1 MIPVFVKHMT
11 SKTLNKYDT
20 ELWDSDAPEGE
31 ALRKAWRKEAQA
43 ASKELNGTLIE
54 LYSYDNILLDAIT
67 Y

>member
-1 MIPVFVKHMT
+1 MIHN
-11 SKTLNKYDT
+11 TLNKYETD
-20 ELWDSDAPEGE
+20 LWDSNTPEGE

-43 ASKELNGTLIE
+43 VSKELNGTLIE